1 MIKALSLMIR
11 LQLKKK
17 ARAVA
22 GAGRL
27 TAWMLGM
34 LVSALPAAP
43 AHAQAAVPGH
53 ACAMVVMHGK
63 WGGPRFLE
71 GFVQTMAPAC
81 DARSIDMP
89 WSGRRAYDAAYP
101 VALQEMAAQVQAFRA
116 QGYRRVLLAG
126 HSFGANAALAYMA
139 EYGDADG
146 VIALAPGH
154 SPRYAYDSG
163 IGRSAVDAA
172 RAALAAGKG
181 DELLTMDDL
190 NQGQRRSFKMPAQVL
205 LSYFDPN
212 GLGHMPGTAARFK
225 RAVPLLW
232 VIGTR
237 DPLYAAGEGF
247 AYARALPHPQSAYRV
262 VQAGHKETPELA
274 AAEVLAWVRQ
284 LGAP

>member
-1 MIKALSLMIR
+1 MIKAPSRRIR

-17 ARAVA
+17 AWAVA
-22 GAGRL
+22 GACHL
-27 TAWMLGM
+27 SAWMRGL
-34 LVSALPAAP
+34 LVCAFFAAPALAQAAAP
-43 AHAQAAVPGH
+43 AHS
-53 ACAMVVMHGK
+53 CAMVVMHGK

-81 DARSIDMP
+81 DAKSIEMP

-101 VALQEMAAQVQAFRA
+101 VALQEIAAQVQAFRA

-154 SPRYAYDSG
+154 SPRYAYETG

-172 RAALAAGKG
+172 RVALAAGKG
-181 DELLTMDDL
+181 DEVIQMDDL

-225 RAVPLLW
+225 SAVPLLW

-247 AYARALPHPQSAYRV
+247 AYARALPHPRSAYRV
-262 VQAGHKETPELA
+262 VQAGHKETPEVA
-274 AAEVLAWVRQ
+274 AAEVLAWVQ
-284 LGAP
+284 ALGAP